1 MLLRPAF
8 HLLVAWL
15 LLTGLVGSLRAGAQ
29 PAPDWVSAYAEGNS
43 SILKGAAAVDAA
55 GNLYEAGGFRGTAVV
70 GNVALTSR
78 GGVDSYLAKYTSAG
92 QLAWVRVLGAAGED
106 HAFDVALD
114 AAGNAYVTG
123 SFQGSIALGN
133 NLILNGGAGSGI
145 KAFLIRYSPQGTPEW
160 VQQSAAGSAGLALAS
175 SVGLDAFGH
184 VYLTGVYSSI
194 AFGTLALQAL
204 PADPNAVGLFL
215 ARFSA
220 ATGAA
225 QSLVSAVR
233 YPGTNRSTGENPTLA
248 VAPSGDVY
256 LFANFFGTPVL
267 GSTTLTPR
275 GLYDVLVA
283 KFDAQGAL
291 QWVQQAGG
299 PGTDTLQEGVVDAAG
314 NLYVA
319 GFFDGT
325 STFGSTPVASAG
337 NFDGYLAKYTP
348 AGQLAWVQTS
358 RGPGFDA
365 WYGLRLD
372 AGGNPCVAGCFAGRA
387 QVGTFALTGTGTRDV
402 AVAAYTPQGQVRWVQ
417 QAGGSGVNVAT
428 QLGLDAAGDFYVLGL
443 FNGTCAFGP
452 LALSA
457 PSADHTFVARLGQA
471 PPKVTIQGDSL
482 VCNGGSATLTAV
494 PTAPVAAYRWNTG
507 ATTVSITVTQ
517 PGTYSVLTTFS
528 AGGPSTASFRVRALV
543 PTVAIAGDTLLCPG
557 SSVLLR
563 AVVGPG
569 PAAYRWSTGAT
580 TPSLA
585 VTQPGVYAVQAVFG
599 PGCSATAQLRV
610 RTAAGLAPFT
620 LGADT
625 TLCEG
630 DVLVLRAPSPRAAG
644 DTYRWSDGSTGPS
657 LQVTAAGAYT
667 LRITGCGTQSASR
680 RVAVDACVRIGNVI
694 TPNQDGRNDRLEAQN
709 LPPGAWGLT
718 VFNRWG
724 RRVYHTAAYGNEW
737 GDTADAGLYYYLL
750 QQPRTGKTYKGWVE
764 VIR

>member
-78 GGVDSYLAKYTSAG
+78 GGVDSYLAKYTPAG
-92 QLAWVRVLGAAGED
+92 QLAWVRVLGAIGED
-106 HAFDVALD
+106 YAFDVALD

-133 NLILNGGAGSGI
+133 NLTLNGGAGSGI

-225 QSLVSAVR
+225 QSLVPAVR

-291 QWVQQAGG
+291 QWVQ
-299 PGTDTLQEGVVDAAG
+299 
-314 NLYVA
+314 
-319 GFFDGT
+319 
-325 STFGSTPVASAG
+325 
-337 NFDGYLAKYTP
+337 
-348 AGQLAWVQTS
+348 
-358 RGPGFDA
+358 
-365 WYGLRLD
+365 
-372 AGGNPCVAGCFAGRA
+372 
-387 QVGTFALTGTGTRDV
+387 
-402 AVAAYTPQGQVRWVQ
+402 
-417 QAGGSGVNVAT
+417 
-428 QLGLDAAGDFYVLGL
+428 
-443 FNGTCAFGP
+443 
-452 LALSA
+452 
-457 PSADHTFVARLGQA
+457 
-471 PPKVTIQGDSL
+471 
-482 VCNGGSATLTAV
+482 
-494 PTAPVAAYRWNTG
+494 
-507 ATTVSITVTQ
+507 
-517 PGTYSVLTTFS
+517 
-528 AGGPSTASFRVRALV
+528 
-543 PTVAIAGDTLLCPG
+543 
-557 SSVLLR
+557 
-563 AVVGPG
+563 
-569 PAAYRWSTGAT
+569 
-580 TPSLA
+580 
-585 VTQPGVYAVQAVFG
+585 
-599 PGCSATAQLRV
+599 
-610 RTAAGLAPFT
+610 
-620 LGADT
+620 
-625 TLCEG
+625 
-630 DVLVLRAPSPRAAG
+630 
-644 DTYRWSDGSTGPS
+644 
-657 LQVTAAGAYT
+657 
-667 LRITGCGTQSASR
+667 
-680 RVAVDACVRIGNVI
+680 
-694 TPNQDGRNDRLEAQN
+694 
-709 LPPGAWGLT
+709 
-718 VFNRWG
+718 
-724 RRVYHTAAYGNEW
+724 
-737 GDTADAGLYYYLL
+737 
-750 QQPRTGKTYKGWVE
+750 
-764 VIR
+764 